1 MTVAAPPK
9 GSAATLTP
17 RKVIALNNV
26 ANPESYRCG
35 PRPPRCLVRLLTAYA
50 DHDADPITHYC
61 AGCGTLTRLRPWRSV
76 IEPGLI
82 RYGPY
87 LCAECFPKG
96 PFVGL
101 GVRRGAGAGAA

>member
-1 MTVAAPPK
+1 MENVQNAKIYRSRCSRARCRVMFVTSY
-9 GSAATLTP
+9 SA
-17 RKVIALNNV
+17 N
-26 ANPESYRCG
+26 
-35 PRPPRCLVRLLTAYA
+35 
-50 DHDADPITHYC
+50 DADPITHYC
-61 AGCGTLTRLRPWRSV
+61 AGCGTLARLRPWRSV